1 MEENN
6 KSKKFM
12 LFGLIALV
20 ITIAVS
26 STYAY
31 YVWSTSDNEVTKI
44 VAGVGSAT
52 VTFDG
57 GSDINASLRPVSD
70 KSKGIVKEIK
80 VKADTTGLTF
90 NMYLDITSIA
100 TELKDV
106 SFRYE
111 FYKGT
116 TKVKEG
122 NFSDTYLNSNT
133 TDCSTNSTKHITLLT
148 GESISTSNTI
158 YTLYIWI
165 DGVNYVNPSTMMG
178 KEFNF
183 KLHADGEGAV
193 LAPLPADVTLSR
205 LNALNSTIKVDT
217 EHTPDFS
224 TVSGNSGIKYD
235 NNDNAVIAQNLGDG
249 TNGIYVAEDDL
260 GKSYYF
266 RGDVDNNYVKFGTY
280 SQDLYYG
287 KDSNSKYVTG
297 TSCDSIPTECK
308 KLASTGDSMYWRII
322 RINGDGSVRMIYA
335 GTEAYANGSTEQ
347 PTSHIGYSAYNTNY
361 NDNAYVGY
369 MYGTA
374 GSSTYEETHKNTNNS
389 TIKTF
394 IDNWYK
400 TNLSNYASYLQ
411 DAIYCNDRTII
422 PVASF
427 LEYTPTG
434 NGTGTLETAYSDL
447 TRNTINNPR
456 TPSLKC
462 TNVNDRFTV
471 STENGN
477 GALTYPIGLIT
488 TDETVLSGGGIVDFS
503 DADNIKFVSNPTFYL
518 YTGDYWFWTM
528 TPMAF
533 MDGFAF
539 VDSVVDGFV
548 SPGFAVDS
556 DGGGVRVVVSLKS
569 DAITGGDGTMNN
581 PFIVG

>member
-12 LFGLIALV
+12 LFGLIVLV

-31 YVWSTSDNEVTKI
+31 YVWTTSDNEVTKI

-57 GSDINASLRPVSD
+57 GSDINANLRPVSD

-148 GESISTSNTI
+148 NESIGTTNSV
-158 YTLYIWI
+158 YTLYVWI
-165 DGVNYVNPSTMMG
+165 DGANYVNPSTMMG

-193 LAPLPADVTLSR
+193 LTSKADVTLSR
-205 LNALNSTIKVDT
+205 LNTLNPTIKVDT

-224 TVSGNSGIKYD
+224 TVSGNSGIKV
-235 NNDNAVIAQNLGDG
+235 NGNDDSTIAENLGDG
-249 TNGIYVAEDDL
+249 TKGIYETEDDL

-287 KDSNSKYVTG
+287 RDSNSNYVTG

-335 GTEAYANGSTEQ
+335 GTEAYSNGSTEQ

-361 NDNAYVGY
+361 DDNAYVGY

-400 TNLSNYASYLQ
+400 TYLSNYTSYLQ

-422 PVASF
+422 SVNDFGGSE
-427 LEYTPTG
+427 LTG
-434 NGTGTLETAYSDL
+434 NGIGTALTAYSSL

-462 TNVNDRFTV
+462 TNVNDKFTV
-471 STENGN
+471 DTSNGN

-488 TDETVLSGGGIVDFS
+488 TDELTLSGAGVFDIS
-503 DADNIKFVSNPTFYL
+503 DADNNSYVVNPTLYL
-518 YTGDYWFWTM
+518 YTEDYGFWTM
-528 TPMAF
+528 TPASF
-533 MDGFAF
+533 IDGGAG
-539 VDSVVDGFV
+539 VDRAEVGVVG
-548 SPGFAVDS
+548 PGYVYY
-556 DGGGVRVVVSLKS
+556 GNGGVRPVISLKP
-569 DAITGGDGTMNN
+569 DAITGGNGTMNN

>member
-1 MEENN
+1 MKENN

-57 GSDINASLRPVSD
+57 GSDINANLRPVSD

-133 TDCSTNSTKHITLLT
+133 TDCSTNSTKHIILLT
-148 GESISTSNTI
+148 GESIVTTNSV

-165 DGVNYVNPSTMMG
+165 DGANYVNPNTMMG

-193 LAPLPADVTLSR
+193 LTSKSDATLSR
-205 LNALNSTIKVDT
+205 LNALNPTIKVDT
-217 EHTPDFS
+217 EHRPHFS
-224 TVSGNSGIKYD
+224 TVSGNSGISHQVD
-235 NNDNAVIAQNLGDG
+235 NSGGQDDTIEEQGDG
-249 TNGIYVAEDDL
+249 TKGIYAAEDDL

-287 KDSNSKYVTG
+287 KDSEGKYVTG
-297 TSCDSIPTECK
+297 TSCDNIPTDCK
-308 KLASTGDSMYWRII
+308 KLASPGDSMYWRII

-335 GTEAYANGSTEQ
+335 GTEAYANENSEQ
-347 PTSHIGYSAYNTNY
+347 KPVYIGFSNYNTSY
-361 NDNAYVGY
+361 DDNAYV
-369 MYGTA
+369 
-374 GSSTYEETHKNTNNS
+374 
-389 TIKTF
+389 
-394 IDNWYK
+394 
-400 TNLSNYASYLQ
+400 
-411 DAIYCNDRTII
+411 
-422 PVASF
+422 
-427 LEYTPTG
+427 
-434 NGTGTLETAYSDL
+434 
-447 TRNTINNPR
+447 
-456 TPSLKC
+456 
-462 TNVNDRFTV
+462 
-471 STENGN
+471 
-477 GALTYPIGLIT
+477 
-488 TDETVLSGGGIVDFS
+488 
-503 DADNIKFVSNPTFYL
+503 
-518 YTGDYWFWTM
+518 
-528 TPMAF
+528 
-533 MDGFAF
+533 
-539 VDSVVDGFV
+539 
-548 SPGFAVDS
+548 
-556 DGGGVRVVVSLKS
+556 
-569 DAITGGDGTMNN
+569 
-581 PFIVG
+581 

>member
-26 STYAY
+26 GTYAY
-31 YVWSTSDNEVTKI
+31 YVWTTSDNEVTKI

-57 GSDINASLRPVSD
+57 GSDINANLRPVSD

-111 FYKGT
+111 FYKGS
-116 TKVKEG
+116 TKLKEG

-133 TDCSTNSTKHITLLT
+133 ADCSTNSTKHITLLT
-148 GESISTSNTI
+148 NESIGTTSSV

-165 DGVNYVNPSTMMG
+165 DGANYVNPSTMMG

-193 LAPLPADVTLSR
+193 LAPLPADVTLSK
-205 LNALNSTIKVDT
+205 LNALNSTIIIDT

-224 TVSGNSGIKYD
+224 TVSGD
-235 NNDNAVIAQNLGDG
+235 NGTKVSVASENDEETQVQGDG
-249 TNGIYVAEDDL
+249 TKGIYVAEDDL

-266 RGDVDNNYVKFGTY
+266 RGNVDNNYVKFGTY

-287 KDSNSKYVTG
+287 KDSYSKYVTG
-297 TSCDSIPTECK
+297 TSCDNIPTDCE

-322 RINGDGSVRMIYA
+322 RINGDGSIRMIYA
-335 GTEAYANGSTEQ
+335 GTNTNTNTY
-347 PTSHIGYSAYNTNY
+347 IGYSAYNYNS

-369 MYGTA
+369 MYGTV
-374 GSSTYEETHKNTNNS
+374 GSSIYEETHKNTNDS
-389 TIKTF
+389 KIKIF

-400 TNLSNYASYLQ
+400 TNLSNYTDYLQ
-411 DAIYCNDRTII
+411 DAIYCNDRS
-422 PVASF
+422 V
-427 LEYTPTG
+427 TPKEIDGEQLTG
-434 NGTGTLETAYSDL
+434 DGSGDSMTAYSSL
-447 TRNTINNPR
+447 SRNYLNRPLM
-456 TPSLKC
+456 PSLKC
-462 TNVNDRFTV
+462 VNINDRFTV
-471 STENGN
+471 DDSNGN

-488 TDETVLSGGGIVDFS
+488 ADEIIFGGGQAVDFTDKTVIINES
-503 DADNIKFVSNPTFYL
+503 LYL
-518 YTGDYWFWTM
+518 ASMNSAYWTM
-528 TPMAF
+528 TPMFFTGTAIVNYAAMGSLYMGDDF
-533 MDGFAF
+533 SLIGITQNEEI
-539 VDSVVDGFV
+539 GGV
-548 SPGFAVDS
+548 SPVI
-556 DGGGVRVVVSLKS
+556 SLKS
-569 DAITGGDGTMNN
+569 DVITGGDGTMNN
-581 PFIVG
+581 PFTVG

>member
-1 MEENN
+1 M
-6 KSKKFM
+6 
-12 LFGLIALV
+12 IA
-20 ITIAVS
+20 IIGG
-26 STYAY
+26 TYAW
-31 YVWSTSDNEVTKI
+31 YVWNTNTNEVTKI

-57 GSDINASLRPVSD
+57 GSDINASLRPVAD

-90 NMYLDITSIA
+90 NMYLDITNIA

-133 TDCSTNSTKHITLLT
+133 TDCTTNSTKHITLLNN
-148 GESISTSNTI
+148 ESIGTTNSV

-165 DGVNYVNPSTMMG
+165 DGANYVNPSTMMG

-193 LAPLPADVTLSR
+193 VKLPADVTLSR
-205 LNALNSTIKVDT
+205 LNALNSTIVVDT

-224 TVSGNSGIKYD
+224 TVSGNNGIKYSD
-235 NNDNAVIAQNLGDG
+235 TGDVVASNVGDG
-249 TNGIYVAEDDL
+249 TKGIYVSEDDL

-266 RGDVDNNYVKFGTY
+266 RGDVDDNYVKFGTY
-280 SQDLYYG
+280 RQDLYYG

-297 TSCDSIPTECK
+297 TSCANIPTDCQ

-335 GTEAYANGSTEQ
+335 GTEAYANGSSEQ
-347 PTSHIGYSAYNTNY
+347 PTSYIGYSAYNTNTR
-361 NDNAYVGY
+361 DNAYVGY

-374 GSSTYEETHKNTNNS
+374 GSSTYEETHKNTNDS
-389 TIKTF
+389 TIKTQ

-400 TNLSNYASYLQ
+400 TYLSNYTNYLQ
-411 DAIYCNDRTII
+411 DSIYCNDRSITPID
-422 PVASF
+422 SF
-427 LEYTPTG
+427 EETEMTG
-434 NGTGTLETAYSDL
+434 NGTGTLNTAYSGF
-447 TRNTINNPR
+447 TRYLINNPK

-462 TNVNDRFTV
+462 TNANDRFTV

-477 GALTYPIGLIT
+477 GALTYSIGLIT
-488 TDETVLSGGGIVDFS
+488 MDEALLSGIGLAFEEPDGTCPFIVNSNTYLS
-503 DADNIKFVSNPTFYL
+503 DGFNC
-518 YTGDYWFWTM
+518 WTM
-528 TPMAF
+528 TQAV
-533 MDGFAF
+533 F
-539 VDSVVDGFV
+539 VNNIAGAIIIQNDLID
-548 SPGFAVDS
+548 PTNFAVGIDNIA
-556 DGGGVRVVVSLKS
+556 VRPVISLKP
-569 DAITGGDGTMNN
+569 DAITGGNGTMNN